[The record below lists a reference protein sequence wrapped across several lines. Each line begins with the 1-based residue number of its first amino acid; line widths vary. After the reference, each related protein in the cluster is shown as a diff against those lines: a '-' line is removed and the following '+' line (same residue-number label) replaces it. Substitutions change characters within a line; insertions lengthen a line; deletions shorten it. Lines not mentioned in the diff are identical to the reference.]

1 MKALWTLVLCAVAL
15 TGCGP
20 SKMERLETENRELHD
35 QVDQLQSQ
43 LSDIQEKASN
53 LETASDELKVQ
64 LARFENEDWRD
75 VVGDA
80 QAAGEDVDTAKDEL
94 KQVVDE

>member
-1 MKALWTLVLCAVAL
+1 MRPLWTLALCALAL
-15 TGCGP
+15 TSCGP
-20 SKMERLETENRELHD
+20 SKMKRLEAENRELRD
-35 QVDQLQSQ
+35 QLDQLQSQ
-43 LSDIQEKASN
+43 LSDVQEKATN

-94 KQVVDE
+94 KEAVNE

>member
-1 MKALWTLVLCAVAL
+1 MRALWVPALCAVAL
-15 TGCGP
+15 VSCGP
-20 SKMERLETENRELHD
+20 SKMERLEAENRELHD

-43 LSDIQEKASN
+43 LSDIQEKANN
-53 LETASDELKVQ
+53 LETASDELKAQ
-64 LARFENEDWRD
+64 LARFENENWRD

-94 KQVVDE
+94 KEAVDE